1 MCYLCIL
8 NHFLNWIWCRHQN
21 GTPRLWLIYIYTV
34 IRLTACGDESYLLDR
49 GLQGGRKAVFIVQMC
64 QVASTGSG
72 GSDWNDSA
80 GGDRKGHTALIQAR
94 FWPSAPA
101 RCFKEPPPLSVC
113 WDRTQLSAS
122 LHQKRQNTVLYIRA
136 QMSRQSRTS
145 QDSESALLRSLY
157 SCYTSRRNQTEL
169 NFLFSSFS
177 RCFCCSGLHMTNP
190 CNSIWRVSCNLWRLF
205 LWGCVKRDDGPQSSF
220 CSFKVLEKKECWRR
234 EDSHPW
240 RTTNSADSSWPR
252 STATFK
258 RGEEIIITS
267 FIENHTY
274 KKLLS
279 FTVMLFLFLSNPG

>member
-1 MCYLCIL
+1 MSLTS
-8 NHFLNWIWCRHQN
+8 W
-21 GTPRLWLIYIYTV
+21 TV
-34 IRLTACGDESYLLDR
+34 G
-49 GLQGGRKAVFIVQMC
+49 QGGRRRKAVFIVQMC

-122 LHQKRQNTVLYIRA
+122 LHQKDKTQF
-136 QMSRQSRTS
+136 
-145 QDSESALLRSLY
+145 
-157 SCYTSRRNQTEL
+157 YTSEPKCHARAEPVRTVSPLYLDPYIPVILVEEIKL
-169 NFLFSSFS
+169 NWTSYFLHLVDAFVVV
-177 RCFCCSGLHMTNP
+177 GLHMTNP

>member
-21 GTPRLWLIYIYTV
+21 GTPRLWPIYIYSNQV
-34 IRLTACGDESYLLDR
+34 DCMWRWVLPPGPWAA
-49 GLQGGRKAVFIVQMC
+49 GRQE
-64 QVASTGSG
+64 GSVYCTDVPSG
-72 GSDWNDSA
+72 VNGKWRKWLKWQCW
-80 GGDRKGHTALIQAR
+80 GDRKGHTALIQAR

-122 LHQKRQNTVLYIRA
+122 LHQRRQNTVLYIRA

-145 QDSESALLRSLY
+145 QDSGSALLRSLY

-205 LWGCVKRDDGPQSSF
+205 LRGCVKLDDGPQSSF

-234 EDSHPW
+234 EVSHPW

-258 RGEEIIITS
+258 WGEEIIITS
-267 FIENHTY
+267 FVENHTY